1 MKVKVAE
8 ARRIVV
14 QLDKE
19 TLAEKSKLPAVT
31 GVFDP
36 IHLGL
41 AKPAKPGEY
50 GGGMS
55 PRLEFIEKNLAKS
68 LHDLAKLPSACDA
81 AHQAQWKA
89 ASASLQ
95 LLLKTIT
102 QAKQARAQAT
112 WTAKESDKLIQ
123 AALPRLRG
131 ANDKASVR
139 ELESYNKKLQEGLD
153 ATAKALGKGL
163 AGKSLDK
170 KVMPTIGLKCGS
182 VLTVK
187 LPGAKEAGMALAGLG
202 GRSASAS
209 SSKAEKVPGSSAS
222 KPSISSASEKSSPEI
237 GLGAAAPR

>member
-1 MKVKVAE
+1 MKRGLLTLIFFAGVLLPAAYAQNQAKNPKSKSSSAGEPQELVRSLILPGIADGQTLRAKVLE
-8 ARRIVV
+8 ARHIIV

-19 TLAEKSKLPAVT
+19 TLVEKTKLPAVT
-31 GVFDP
+31 GVFEP

-41 AKPAKPGEY
+41 AKPAKPDQY
-50 GGGMS
+50 GGGML

-68 LHDLAKLPSACDA
+68 LQDLAKLPSACDA

-131 ANDKASVR
+131 ANDKASVQ
-139 ELESYNKKLQEGLD
+139 ELESYNKKLQEGLW
-153 ATAKALGKGL
+153 ATAKALGKG
-163 AGKSLDK
+163 
-170 KVMPTIGLKCGS
+170 
-182 VLTVK
+182 
-187 LPGAKEAGMALAGLG
+187 
-202 GRSASAS
+202 
-209 SSKAEKVPGSSAS
+209 
-222 KPSISSASEKSSPEI
+222 
-237 GLGAAAPR
+237 